1 MGVSSRNFFQAM
13 YREAGVIMWVQFLEG
28 PPPQI
33 WEGKNT
39 SKIQRDF
46 RQLSTLIV
54 NVSGMHR
61 RVESLKKLDQLQPI
75 PRWAKKIRWTLVD
88 KQKSSSGSYLPT
100 QVDIFRETTFRPLSG
115 AAPLDFYTR

>member
-1 MGVSSRNFFQAM
+1 
-13 YREAGVIMWVQFLEG
+13 MWVQFLEG

-75 PRWAKKIRWTLVD
+75 PRWAKKIR
-88 KQKSSSGSYLPT
+88 
-100 QVDIFRETTFRPLSG
+100 
-115 AAPLDFYTR
+115 